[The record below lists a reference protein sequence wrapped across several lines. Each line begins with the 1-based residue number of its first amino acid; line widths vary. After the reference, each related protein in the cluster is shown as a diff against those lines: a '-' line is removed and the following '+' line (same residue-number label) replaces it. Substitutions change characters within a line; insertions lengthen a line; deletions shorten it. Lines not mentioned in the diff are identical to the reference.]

1 MQIQCPFPVT
11 FVIPA
16 CPESF
21 FQKDSRQAGVTEK
34 EAGSEDIHY
43 EGIHK

>member
-1 MQIQCPFPVT
+1 MSYPGYDV
-11 FVIPA
+11 VIPA

-34 EAGSEDIHY
+34 DRLDVYNTGLNNSL
-43 EGIHK
+43 KRQ